1 MIVKHY
7 QVEKL
12 SLNEYNFFL
21 LYGKN
26 EGLQKE
32 IIEKKFVNNFEGEVI
47 NYEESDILKNNEI
60 IIEEILN
67 ESLFS
72 NEKILIISR
81 VTDKLLKVIEELTEK
96 NIKNIKIIIKSGV
109 LEKKSKLRNLFEKR
123 KNLIV
128 VPVYEDEMKS
138 LMPILNQFLKEHKI
152 KISRESINLLLERSS
167 NSRENLNNEL
177 KKILNYSISN
187 KIINLETIRKLTN
200 LSENFSVNELADQ
213 YLCKNTKNVTKILN
227 ENNYN
232 EDDCILIL
240 RTILNKSKRLLNIIE
255 INHGAENID
264 KVISDIKPPI
274 FWKDKENV
282 KKQANMWG
290 LNDLKN
296 KIYEINEIESLVKR
310 HSRNSL
316 NLVSNFVI
324 NF

>member
-1 MIVKHY
+1 MILKSF
-7 QVEKL
+7 EINKINL
-12 SLNEYNFFL
+12 ITNKIILF
-21 LYGKN
+21 YGKN
-26 EGLQKE
+26 EGYKNEE
-32 IIEKKFVNNFEGEVI
+32 INKIKKRFETIEKYDEKKILDNIQSF
-47 NYEESDILKNNEI
+47 YEQLT
-60 IIEEILN
+60 N
-67 ESLFS
+67 ESLF
-72 NEKILIISR
+72 EKEKLIIIDQTS
-81 VTDKLLKVIEELTEK
+81 D
-96 NIKNIKIIIKSGV
+96 KIINIIKDLLEMRLKDVWLILNSGI

-187 KIINLETIRKLTN
+187 KIINFETIRKLTN

-255 INHGAENID
+255 INRGAENID

>member
-1 MIVKHY
+1 M
-7 QVEKL
+7 
-12 SLNEYNFFL
+12 
-21 LYGKN
+21 
-26 EGLQKE
+26 
-32 IIEKKFVNNFEGEVI
+32 
-47 NYEESDILKNNEI
+47 
-60 IIEEILN
+60 
-67 ESLFS
+67 
-72 NEKILIISR
+72 
-81 VTDKLLKVIEELTEK
+81 
-96 NIKNIKIIIKSGV
+96 
-109 LEKKSKLRNLFEKR
+109 
-123 KNLIV
+123 
-128 VPVYEDEMKS
+128 
-138 LMPILNQFLKEHKI
+138 
-152 KISRESINLLLERSS
+152 LERSS

-282 KKQANMWG
+282 KKKQICG
-290 LNDLKN
+290 D
-296 KIYEINEIESLVKR
+296 
-310 HSRNSL
+310 
-316 NLVSNFVI
+316 
-324 NF
+324 

>member
-12 SLNEYNFFL
+12 KLNEYNFFL

-32 IIEKKFVNNFEGEVI
+32 IIEKKFVYDFEGEVI
-47 NYEESDILKNNEI
+47 NYDESDILKHNEI

-81 VTDKLLKVIEELTEK
+81 VTDKLLKVIEELIEK
-96 NIKNIKIIIKSGV
+96 NIKNTKIIIKAGL
-109 LEKKSKLRNLFEKR
+109 LEKKSKLRGLFEKG
-123 KNLIV
+123 KNLITI
-128 VPVYEDEMKS
+128 PVYEDEVKS
-138 LMPILNQFLKEHKI
+138 LMPILNQFLNEHKI
-152 KISRESINLLLERSS
+152 KLSRESVNLLLERAS

-187 KIINLETIRKLTN
+187 KIINFETIRKLTN

-255 INHGAENID
+255 INSGNKNID
-264 KVISDIKPPI
+264 KVISEIKPPI

-282 KKQANMWG
+282 KKQANIWG
-290 LNDLKN
+290 LSDLKD
-296 KIYEINEIESLVKR
+296 KIYEINEIECLIKR